1 MHSESLEQ
9 KILSNKEQLAFFHNI
24 KNKQHLCGNDFV
36 QSSTLP
42 MLVNNRNETFK
53 ISSGVTKVF
62 DWNQKESNARIIF
75 HVLQQ
80 KKDIAVCSKDMEV
93 VVLMV
98 FAYALTE
105 INEKWVIKVET
116 NKEKC
121 RIIETN
127 VSIKF
132 PQIHKVTGCDTTSFL
147 LSVGKNVLTSLAEVS
162 VRLYK
167 QIKTKTFQSLPPYK
181 KSMLQAIKC
190 ILY

>member
-1 MHSESLEQ
+1 MP
-9 KILSNKEQLAFFHNI
+9 I
-24 KNKQHLCGNDFV
+24 
-36 QSSTLP
+36 
-42 MLVNNRNETFK
+42 LVNNKNETFK

-62 DWNQKESNARIIF
+62 DWNQKEANARMIF

-80 KKDIAVCSKDMEV
+80 KKDIAVRSKDMEV
-93 VVLMV
+93 VVLLV

-147 LSVGKNVLTSLAEVS
+147 LSVGKNVLTSLTEVS

-167 QIKTKTFQSLPPYK
+167 QIKTKTSQSLPP
-181 KSMLQAIKC
+181 
-190 ILY
+190 

>member
-1 MHSESLEQ
+1 MP
-9 KILSNKEQLAFFHNI
+9 I
-24 KNKQHLCGNDFV
+24 
-36 QSSTLP
+36 
-42 MLVNNRNETFK
+42 LVNNKNETFK

-62 DWNQKESNARIIF
+62 DWNQKESNARMIF

-121 RIIETN
+121 RITETN

-147 LSVGKNVLTSLAEVS
+147 LSVGKNVLTSLTEVS

-167 QIKTKTFQSLPPYK
+167 QIKTKTSQSLPPYK